1 MIELNSQEA
10 RFTRQVGTL
19 GGKERCDGRLRCA
32 LSLSGLFFATR
43 DEVEKVGKPHFEI
56 GFSQCQ
62 FGAVA
67 VVVLDDQTRLAE
79 DAKLISCLKVFPT
92 RQSSKTPG
100 RCLVESLSAPWFPI
114 VTLEKLVIAQCVR
127 HRGTDRSF

>member
-1 MIELNSQEA
+1 MRSCVRRA
-10 RFTRQVGTL
+10 DL
-19 GGKERCDGRLRCA
+19 GGQIERPEADPLPGERLEASLLALDNADGA
-32 LSLSGLFFATR
+32 
-43 DEVEKVGKPHFEI
+43 
-56 GFSQCQ
+56 
-62 FGAVA
+62 
-67 VVVLDDQTRLAE
+67 LDDQTRLAE